1 MAKLIV
7 SNLISLDGFC
17 AGTGGD
23 LGVMPMDDAFNAYN
37 AERLRSAGTLLL
49 GRTTFSMFSA
59 YWPTVAGDAS
69 VDPVL
74 RESARLNG
82 AMDKVVVSD
91 TLRLEPAAPWGD
103 AEVVARRQ
111 AHARIAQLKATT
123 QRDVLVFGSHVLWND
138 LLAHGLVDELH
149 LLVGPVVLG
158 GGLRAFEQGV
168 AAPLRLAG
176 QRRLTGSGTVLLQY
190 RCGNGSVASATRG

>member
-17 AGTGGD
+17 AGPGGD
-23 LGVMPMDDAFNAYN
+23 LGVLPMDAAFNAYN
-37 AERLRSAGTLLL
+37 VERLRTAGTLLL

-59 YWPTVAGDAS
+59 YWPTVADDAGA
-69 VDPVL
+69 DPVL

-82 AMDKVVVSD
+82 TMDKLVVSD
-91 TLRLEPAAPWGD
+91 TIRLGAAAPWGD
-103 AEVVARRQ
+103 AEVVARPQ
-111 AHARIAQLKATT
+111 AHARIAQIKAST

-149 LLVGPVVLG
+149 LLMGPAVLG
-158 GGLRAFEQGV
+158 GGVRAFEQGL
-168 AAPLRLAG
+168 AAPLRLTAL
-176 QRRLTGSGTVLLQY
+176 RRLPGSDTVLLQY
-190 RCGNGSVASATRG
+190 GCGSRS

>member
-17 AGTGGD
+17 AGPGGN
-23 LGVMPMDDAFNAYN
+23 LGVLPMDAAFNAYN

-59 YWPTVAGDAS
+59 YWPMVADDAGVS
-69 VDPVL
+69 PVL
-74 RESARLNG
+74 RETARLNG
-82 AMDKVVVSD
+82 AMNKAVVSD
-91 TLRLEPAAPWGD
+91 TIRLDAAAPWGN
-103 AEVVARRQ
+103 AEVVARQQ
-111 AHARIAQLKATT
+111 AHARIAQIKAST

-138 LLAHGLVDELH
+138 LLVHGLVDELH

-158 GGLRAFEQGV
+158 DGVRAFEQSL
-168 AAPLRLAG
+168 AASLQLTG
-176 QRRLTGSGTVLLQY
+176 ERRLPDSDTVLLQY
-190 RCGNGSVASATRG
+190 SCGSRA

>member
-17 AGTGGD
+17 AGPGGNF
-23 LGVMPMDDAFNAYN
+23 GVLPMDAAFNAYN
-37 AERLRSAGTLLL
+37 AERLRTAGTLLL

-59 YWPTVAGDAS
+59 YWPMVADDAGAS
-69 VDPVL
+69 PVL
-74 RESARLNG
+74 RETALLNG

-91 TLRLEPAAPWGD
+91 TIRLDAAAPWGN
-103 AEVVARRQ
+103 AEVVARHR
-111 AHARIAQLKATT
+111 AHARIAQIKEST

-149 LLVGPVVLG
+149 LLVGSVVLG
-158 GGLRAFEQGV
+158 GGVRAFEQGL
-168 AAPLRLAG
+168 AAPLRLTVE
-176 QRRLTGSGTVLLQY
+176 RRLPGSDTVLLQY
-190 RCGNGSVASATRG
+190 SCGCRA

>member
-17 AGTGGD
+17 AGPGGNF
-23 LGVMPMDDAFNAYN
+23 GVLPMDAAFNAYN
-37 AERLRSAGTLLL
+37 AERLRTAGTLLL

-59 YWPTVAGDAS
+59 YWPMVADDAGAS
-69 VDPVL
+69 PVL
-74 RESARLNG
+74 RETALLNG

-91 TLRLEPAAPWGD
+91 TIRLDAAAPWGN
-103 AEVVARRQ
+103 AEVVARHR
-111 AHARIAQLKATT
+111 AHARIAQIKEST

-149 LLVGPVVLG
+149 LLV
-158 GGLRAFEQGV
+158 
-168 AAPLRLAG
+168 
-176 QRRLTGSGTVLLQY
+176 
-190 RCGNGSVASATRG
+190 

>member
-7 SNLISLDGFC
+7 SNLVSLDGYC
-17 AGTGGD
+17 AGPGGN
-23 LGVMPMDDAFNAYN
+23 LGVLPMDAAFNAYN

-59 YWPTVAGDAS
+59 YWPTVSDDEGTDS
-69 VDPVL
+69 VL

-82 AMDKVVVSD
+82 AMSKVVVSD
-91 TLRLEPAAPWGD
+91 TIRLDATVPWGD
-103 AEVVARRQ
+103 AEVVAREQ
-111 AHARIAQLKATT
+111 AHGRIAQLKAST

-158 GGLRAFEQGV
+158 GGVRAFEQGL
-168 AAPLRLAG
+168 AARLRLTIE
-176 QRRLTGSGTVLLQY
+176 RRLPGTDTVLLQY
-190 RCGNGSVASATRG
+190 SCGSRA